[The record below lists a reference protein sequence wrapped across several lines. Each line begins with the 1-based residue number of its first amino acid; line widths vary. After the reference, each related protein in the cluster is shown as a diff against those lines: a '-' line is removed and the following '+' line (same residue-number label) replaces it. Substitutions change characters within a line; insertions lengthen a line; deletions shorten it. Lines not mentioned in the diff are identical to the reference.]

1 MTFANVLKSA
11 LFGLAVLGLTVP
23 AMADQLAD
31 IKAKGKIETATDMH
45 YAPFDML
52 DNGTY
57 EGMTKDLFDGV
68 AKEIGVEPVYQ
79 DIPWTAELPGLEV
92 KKFDIVI
99 APVTITP
106 ERLER
111 YAFTLPIA
119 DATVALVRAAA
130 NTELKNPED
139 IKGKTVGVQ
148 QGTAQFKQLQAF
160 GDQIGGGNV
169 KDYGTTDEAYADLA
183 AGRLDAVAGSLP
195 NLTYL
200 VKSRPETFAMFDKA
214 TFGQPTYFAWVARK
228 DADSESFVKAI
239 NDAMLKMTDDGRIKA
254 IQEKWLGTYTELPRE
269 VPTK

>member
-1 MTFANVLKSA
+1 MNLPGTLKAA
-11 LFGLAVLGLTVP
+11 LFGAALAGLAGP
-23 AMADQLAD
+23 ALADQLAD
-31 IKAKGKIETATDMH
+31 IKAAGKIVTATDMH

-52 DNGTY
+52 NNGTY

-68 AKEIGVEPVYQ
+68 SNEIGAEPVYQ

-99 APVTITP
+99 APVTVTP

-111 YAFTLPIA
+111 YSFSLPIA
-119 DATVALVRAAA
+119 DATVALVRAAS
-130 NTELKNPED
+130 NTELKQPED

-148 QGTAQFKQLQAF
+148 QGTAQFRQLQAF
-160 GDQIGGGNV
+160 GEKIGGVTV
-169 KDYGTTDEAYADLA
+169 KEYGTTDEAYADLA
-183 AGRLDAVAGSLP
+183 AGRLDAVAGSMP

-200 VKSRPETFAMFDKA
+200 VKNRGETFALFDKP
-214 TFGQPTYFAWVARK
+214 TFGQPTYFAWVIRK
-228 DADSESFVKAI
+228 DADSESFTKAV
-239 NDAMLKMTDDGRIKA
+239 NDALLKMTDDGRVKT

>member
-1 MTFANVLKSA
+1 MLVV
-11 LFGLAVLGLTVP
+11 GL
-23 AMADQLAD
+23 
-31 IKAKGKIETATDMH
+31 
-45 YAPFDML
+45 
-52 DNGTY
+52 
-57 EGMTKDLFDGV
+57 GV
-68 AKEIGVEPVYQ
+68 DHHG
-79 DIPWTAELPGLEV
+79 
-92 KKFDIVI
+92 
-99 APVTITP
+99 
-106 ERLER
+106 
-111 YAFTLPIA
+111 
-119 DATVALVRAAA
+119 RA
-130 NTELKNPED
+130 
-139 IKGKTVGVQ
+139 VGVQ

-160 GDQIGGGNV
+160 GDKLGGVNV
-169 KDYGTTDEAYADLA
+169 KEYGTTDEAYADLA